1 MTIKELREKR
11 NKAWNDTK
19 AFLDSH
25 RAENGILSAEDSA
38 TYDKMEAEIN
48 DLGKEISRLERAAE
62 IEKQLSQPTSDP
74 ITGKPETPKAEQKVG
89 RASDAYGTAFW
100 NQMRNRT
107 NYEVRNA
114 LSEGIDTEGG
124 YLVPDTFE
132 RTLIQALN
140 DELVFRQLAHTFTTS
155 SGVHKIPVVSAKG
168 SASWVEENAAI
179 PETSD
184 TFGQLT
190 IGAHKLAALIRVS
203 EELLNDSAFDLESY
217 FRTEFARR
225 LADAEE
231 EAFIIGDGDGKPYGI
246 LDDAE
251 GANVGVTAAS
261 ETDITADELITLYYS
276 LRAPYRKHG
285 VWLMNDSTISVI
297 RKLKDNNGQ
306 YMWQPSLREGAPD
319 TLLGKPVYTSISV
332 PNIGAGSKVVA
343 FGDLSYYWIGD
354 RAGISF
360 KRLNELYA
368 TSGQVGFLSTKRVDG
383 RLVLPEAVQ
392 LLQMSGA
399 AAG

>member
-1 MTIKELREKR
+1 MTINELRENRAKVWEQA
-11 NKAWNDTK
+11 KS
-19 AFLDSH
+19 FLDSH
-25 RAENGILSAEDSA
+25 RGENGILSAEDTA
-38 TYDKMEAEIN
+38 IYERMEQDIV
-48 DLGKEISRLERAAE
+48 DLGHEVERQQRADALEQEMNAPVSA
-62 IEKQLSQPTSDP
+62 P
-74 ITGKPETPKAEQKVG
+74 ITAKPETPKVDQKAG
-89 RASDAYGTAFW
+89 RASDAYMTAFW

-107 NYEVRNA
+107 NYEIRNA
-114 LSEGIDTEGG
+114 LSEGVDTEGG

-132 RTLIQALN
+132 RTLIQTLN

-168 SASWVEENAAI
+168 TASWVEENAAI
-179 PETSD
+179 PETTD

-190 IGAHKLAALIRVS
+190 IGAHKLAALIKVS

-217 FRTEFARR
+217 FRMEFARR
-225 LADAEE
+225 IADAEE
-231 EAFIIGDGDGKPYGI
+231 EAFLIGDGDGKPYGI

-251 GANVGVTAAS
+251 GADVGVTAAS
-261 ETDITADELITLYYS
+261 GTDIAADEIITLYYS
-276 LRAPYRKHG
+276 LRAPYRKHS
-285 VWLMNDSTISVI
+285 VWLMNDSTISAI

-319 TLLGKPVYTSISV
+319 TLLGKPVYTSVSV
-332 PNIGAGSKVVA
+332 PNIEAGSKVMA

-368 TSGQVGFLSTKRVDG
+368 TTGQVGFLSTKRVDG
-383 RLVLPEAVQ
+383 RLILSEAVQ
-392 LLQMSGA
+392 LLQMSGT

>member
-1 MTIKELREKR
+1 MTINELREKR
-11 NKAWNDTK
+11 ANVWEQAKS
-19 AFLDSH
+19 FLDSH
-25 RAENGILSAEDSA
+25 RGENGILSPEDTE
-38 TYDKMEAEIN
+38 TYERMEKDIVA
-48 DLGKEISRLERAAE
+48 LGHE
-62 IEKQLSQPTSDP
+62 IERQQRADALEQEMSAPVSAP
-74 ITGKPETPKAEQKVG
+74 ITAKPEAPKAEQKAG
-89 RASDAYGTAFW
+89 RASDIYMTAFW

-107 NYEVRNA
+107 NYEIRNA

-132 RTLIQALN
+132 HTLIQALN

-168 SASWVEENAAI
+168 TASWVEESAAI
-179 PETSD
+179 PETTD

-190 IGAHKLAALIRVS
+190 IGAHKLAALIKVS

-225 LADAEE
+225 IADAEE
-231 EAFIIGDGDGKPYGI
+231 EAFLIGDGDGKPYGI

-251 GANVGVTAAS
+251 GADVGVTAAS
-261 ETDITADELITLYYS
+261 ETDIASDEIITLYYS

-285 VWLMNDSTISVI
+285 VWLMNDSTISAI
-297 RKLKDNNGQ
+297 RKLKDKKGQ
-306 YMWQPSLREGAPD
+306 YMWQTSLREFAQD
-319 TLLGKPVYTSISV
+319 KLLGKPVYTSISV
-332 PNIGAGSKVVA
+332 PNIAAGNKVIA

-354 RAGISF
+354 RTGISF

-368 TSGQVGFLSTKRVDG
+368 ATGQVGFLSTKRVDG
-383 RLVLPEAVQ
+383 RLILPEAVQ
-392 LLQMSGA
+392 LLQMSGT